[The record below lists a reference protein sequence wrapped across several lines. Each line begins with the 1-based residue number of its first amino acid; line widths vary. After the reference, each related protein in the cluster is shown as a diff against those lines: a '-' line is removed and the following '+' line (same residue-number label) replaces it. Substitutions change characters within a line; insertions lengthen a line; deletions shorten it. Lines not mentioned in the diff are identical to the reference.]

1 MNNLMITR
9 MKKKYTKKHLA
20 DRVGISPAYYGFI
33 ENGMRTADK
42 DTAQKIADV
51 LEVDVKDIFLPSR
64 LTSC

>member
-9 MKKKYTKKHLA
+9 LKKKYTKKHLA

-33 ENGMRTADK
+33 ENGTRTADK
-42 DTAQKIADV
+42 EIAKKIADV
-51 LEVDVKDIFLPSR
+51 LEVEVEDIFLPSR